1 MLLTLLKNKGSLMV
15 PGQGEWFYVEPLTF
29 VDRLYSHTWFSVVG
43 KCSSDDKSV

>member
-29 VDRLYSHTWFSVVG
+29 VFILTRGSL
-43 KCSSDDKSV
+43 